1 MNINENKQTKKKN
14 NKRKTNKNP
23 NLNKYKLIESN
34 NISEISFIM
43 TKWFGISDK
52 QGWFNISK

>member
-1 MNINENKQTKKKN
+1 MNINENKQ
-14 NKRKTNKNP
+14 RKTIEGKQKQKP

-34 NISEISFIM
+34 NISELSFIM
-43 TKWFGISDK
+43 TKWFGVSDK